1 MLPLLPKAS
10 WQKLLTQKLSVD
22 FFRAEHR
29 ESELSDGAGQIIEEY
44 DRLRVKKRQLYEKRT
59 VKKHLPMQK

>member
-10 WQKLLTQKLSVD
+10 WKKLLTQKLSVD

-44 DRLRVKKRQLYEKRT
+44 DRLRVKK
-59 VKKHLPMQK
+59 HLPMQK